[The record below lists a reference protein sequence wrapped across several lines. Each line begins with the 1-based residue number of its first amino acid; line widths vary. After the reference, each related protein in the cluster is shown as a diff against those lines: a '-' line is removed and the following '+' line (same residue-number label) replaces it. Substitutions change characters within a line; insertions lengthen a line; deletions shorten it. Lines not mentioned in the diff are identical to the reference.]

1 MKQKMSMFAVLI
13 SMLFVVSCSNKPNN
27 VIHKSKTEI
36 SGWIVDKS
44 VSEKPIQKFDVYY
57 QISPT
62 WGQAF
67 HYANKRPDH
76 ILFTIL
82 GVLFVATF
90 AFLFYGK
97 ATDASWLPKF
107 LNNEILF
114 GFALFITLTA
124 SIIFLT
130 NHAAEV
136 KWQNDKWISK
146 ESYDKA
152 IKEAG
157 STQPIWDSL
166 EINRKIVGGSW
177 K

>member
-1 MKQKMSMFAVLI
+1 MKQKMLTFAVLI
-13 SMLFVVSCSNKPNN
+13 SMLFAVSCSNTPND
-27 VIHKSKTEI
+27 VIHNTKTEAV
-36 SGWIVDKS
+36 GWVVDKS
-44 VSEKPIQKFDVYY
+44 VSEKPIQKFEDYY

-67 HYANKRPDH
+67 HYANKRPDYT
-76 ILFTIL
+76 LFTVL
-82 GVLFVATF
+82 GLLFVATF

-97 ATDASWLPKF
+97 TSDASWLPKF

-114 GFALFITLTA
+114 GFSLFITLTA
-124 SIIFLT
+124 GVVFLT
-130 NHAAEV
+130 NHAFEV

-146 ESYDKA
+146 ESYDKVV
-152 IKEAG
+152 KEAG

-166 EINRKIVGGSW
+166 ETNHKIVGGSW